1 MAGDEGVFA
10 DAPVVIDEVDVGV
23 ADAAV
28 RDLDLDIIGCKFCD
42 LVLKGQ
48 QLSTGR
54 VGGQSLDLC
63 HGGNAD
69 AAFTFEI
76 TTALAGKICF
86 VWKHGPGLWDNQ
98 QAPLVG
104 RTPHRSISLDRRRH
118 LKAMGPLAPPSG
130 PLCLKTQVRR
140 RTYAVN

>member
-1 MAGDEGVFA
+1 MK
-10 DAPVVIDEVDVGV
+10 
-23 ADAAV
+23 
-28 RDLDLDIIGCKFCD
+28 LKF
-42 LVLKGQ
+42 LVP
-48 QLSTGR
+48 R
-54 VGGQSLDLC
+54 
-63 HGGNAD
+63 GNAD

-130 PLCLKTQVRR
+130 PLCLKRR
-140 RTYAVN
+140 FADGRMLSTENLNPRLKLQNMFRMSF